1 MNDRFKT
8 FTILIYSISRSIR
21 KIKSQEMLEFGLK
34 STHVSILYYLYK
46 EDGLT
51 ARELCDVCEE
61 DKAAVSRS
69 IDFLEKSGY
78 IECKSKTEKRY
89 KSPLKLTQSGKEIA
103 KQIVEKIDHILQ
115 DASIG
120 LTEENRKIFY
130 ESLSLICDNLKQICN
145 KHEDK

>member
-1 MNDRFKT
+1 MKDRFKT

-46 EDGLT
+46 DEKMT
-51 ARELCDVCEE
+51 SKELCDVCEE

-69 IDFLEKSGY
+69 IDFLEKNDY
-78 IECKSKTEKRY
+78 LTCESKTEKRY
-89 KSPLKLTQSGKEIA
+89 KSPLMLTEKGKRTG
-103 KQIVEKIDHILQ
+103 KQIVEKIDRILQ

-120 LTEENRKIFY
+120 LSDKNRKIFY
-130 ESLSLICDNLKQICN
+130 DSLSLISDNLKNICDN
-145 KHEDK
+145 Y